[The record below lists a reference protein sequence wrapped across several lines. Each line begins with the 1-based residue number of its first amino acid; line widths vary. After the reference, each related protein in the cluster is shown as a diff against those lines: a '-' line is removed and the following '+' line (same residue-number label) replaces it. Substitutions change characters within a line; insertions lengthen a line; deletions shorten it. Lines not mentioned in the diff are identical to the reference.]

1 MKIGNKILEFPNHK
15 IWVSIVKVLLWCICG
30 AQWQCVVTLETSKW
44 YYHSASSFFF
54 FSLFHFFFI
63 FRLSPPVLLFSLYS
77 STSLSLPPLTSI
89 PFKNLLH
96 PKHLASRREPVQS
109 TKLVTEEKLALL
121 LMGLSLHLDQFS
133 RSSPMWPQSLSPSLF
148 SMFIV
153 ACVETPLCDFF
164 FFLLCCCWKFFFKTL
179 LSTWYFFCSTFFLE
193 TYFRIFCCVLR
204 NVWWYKDYFLCL
216 YLCFGCLEIEMEMWS
231 YGFGWF
237 GLCLCYSLSAP
248 SKFPNTAI

>member
-148 SMFIV
+148 SMSIV

-164 FFLLCCCWKFFFKTL
+164 FFLLCCCWKFFFRTL
-179 LSTWYFFCSTFFLE
+179 LSTWYFFCSTFFWRHILE
-193 TYFRIFCCVLR
+193 YFVVYWETFDDIKIIFYVYTYALG
-204 NVWWYKDYFLCL
+204 VWR
-216 YLCFGCLEIEMEMWS
+216 
-231 YGFGWF
+231 
-237 GLCLCYSLSAP
+237 
-248 SKFPNTAI
+248 